1 MAKLSYVDL
10 IEKDQRAKC
19 LANLGLRL
27 NELDTTKLMPRLI
40 NLVLTEH
47 LEFLAESHRILG
59 VYGYWLA
66 ESDQA
71 KRQLIKNAYELHRR
85 KGTPYSLREIVR
97 RLGFG
102 EITIIE
108 GLNHRVRDGS
118 TKRDGLYVHGHNSYW
133 AHYRILLNN
142 PITNNQAALLRK
154 TLTAFAP
161 ARCVLA
167 SLDYT
172 SVPLQHNGQQAVRDG
187 TFNKG
192 TA

>member
-1 MAKLSYVDL
+1 MGKLNYADI

-27 NELDTTKLMPRLI
+27 KDSNTTQLMPRLV
-40 NLVLTEH
+40 NLVKSDH
-47 LEFLAESHRILG
+47 LELLAESHRITG
-59 VYGYWLA
+59 VYGYYLA

-71 KRQLIKNAYELHRR
+71 KRQLIKGSYELHRT
-85 KGTPYSLREIVR
+85 KGTPFSLREIVR

-108 GLNHRVRDGS
+108 GLNHKFRDGT

-154 TLTAFAP
+154 TLKAFAP
-161 ARCVLA
+161 SRCILA

-172 SVPLQHNGQQAVRDG
+172 CVPIQHNGEAIRDG
-187 TFNKG
+187 SFNKG